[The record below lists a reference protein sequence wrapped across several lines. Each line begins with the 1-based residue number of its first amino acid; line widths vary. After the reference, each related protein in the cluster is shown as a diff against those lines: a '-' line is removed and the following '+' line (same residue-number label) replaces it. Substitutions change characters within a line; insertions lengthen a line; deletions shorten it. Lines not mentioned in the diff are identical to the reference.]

1 MNCSDLRERFDA
13 YVAGTL
19 SEAESAALET
29 HLDGCAGCH
38 EALAYHEREIGPVSG
53 LPRSVAPHA
62 DLWPGIESRLA
73 SRKGRGRIAVPGWL
87 LAAAAVLL
95 MAISSG
101 ATVLYLR
108 RLPSDLPPSRP
119 SSNMTALESQYRA
132 ASAELTDALE
142 QARPRLSPETVST
155 IERSLRIIDQ
165 ALAESRAALAR
176 DPGNEALGQLVVAV
190 WRQKVDLLRRATAI
204 GRDG

>member
-1 MNCSDLRERFDA
+1 MNCADLRDRFDA

-19 SEAESAALET
+19 SDTESAALES
-29 HLDGCAGCH
+29 HLDGCAACH
-38 EALAYHEREIGPVSG
+38 EALAEHDRELVPVGG
-53 LPRSVAPHA
+53 LPRSVTPHA

-108 RLPSDLPPSRP
+108 KLPSGPSAGPPV
-119 SSNMTALESQYRA
+119 
-132 ASAELTDALE
+132 E
-142 QARPRLSPETVST
+142 QSD
-155 IERSLRIIDQ
+155 RS
-165 ALAESRAALAR
+165 
-176 DPGNEALGQLVVAV
+176 
-190 WRQKVDLLRRATAI
+190 
-204 GRDG
+204 